1 MDKYEYR
8 LKTDQMKKLADKKD
22 TFSAIKVADT
32 IDWRKVRDVKT
43 LTSAAEVYVA
53 NGRYDTAI
61 DLLLQAYEYAP
72 IGRRIM
78 YRLTEIAIEAGNFQ
92 DARGY

>member
-53 NGRYDTAI
+53 NGRYDTC
-61 DLLLQAYEYAP
+61 LLYTSLRAV
-72 IGRRIM
+72 I
-78 YRLTEIAIEAGNFQ
+78 
-92 DARGY
+92 

>member
-53 NGRYDTAI
+53 NGRYDTAECTVPDHEAQSPEI
-61 DLLLQAYEYAP
+61 LRSSSWHPENSPLLWQFPSAD
-72 IGRRIM
+72 
-78 YRLTEIAIEAGNFQ
+78 T
-92 DARGY
+92 